1 MVSQPT
7 MRSFLGSHTCLLGLT
22 AALLLCATCGQ
33 NDGGRCQVNSDCGSG
48 LTCCNGSTGNGL
60 CHVSCFAP
68 DDASVASSGTKDDAL
83 SSTLDSAS
91 DPVPMSS
98 SDSAID
104 GASAIDSADIEA
116 GGEAGGI
123 D

>member
-1 MVSQPT
+1 V
-7 MRSFLGSHTCLLGLT
+7 
-22 AALLLCATCGQ
+22 A
-33 NDGGRCQVNSDCGSG
+33 
-48 LTCCNGSTGNGL
+48 
-60 CHVSCFAP
+60 